1 MRKNEKYL
9 ELDVPGLSEKRPS
22 ILKGDYVLVEDVIN
36 LINFI
41 QSAKP
46 NILFKGYCHFVLESS
61 IKLMFS
67 ADFH

>member
-41 QSAKP
+41 
-46 NILFKGYCHFVLESS
+46 
-61 IKLMFS
+61 
-67 ADFH
+67 